1 MLDRAVT
8 LLSQDQI
15 ALGLERLLNIE
26 ILIRLDEDDPPHIK
40 EEKMAYFD
48 LVFSSYKALPHNHE
62 IHIQHKLFRIHRAY
76 SLVQSYFTRQQ
87 IDEASY
93 VLIDM
98 HGVYESILED
108 AKPDIKQ
115 KKLDKF
121 RSALDLFRK
130 LVQSGKLDKK
140 YGVALPRLEQ
150 EYTLIHEY
158 AKPTERMPAAIPAG
172 V

>member
-15 ALGLERLLNIE
+15 TLGLERLLKIE
-26 ILIRLDEDDPPHIK
+26 ILIRLDKDDPPHIK
-40 EEKMAYFD
+40 EEQMAYFD
-48 LVFSSYKALPHNHE
+48 LVFSSYKELLHNHE
-62 IHIQHKLFRIHRAY
+62 IHIQHKRFRIQQAY

-93 VLIDM
+93 ALMDM
-98 HGVYESILED
+98 HVVYESVLDGAEP
-108 AKPDIKQ
+108 KVKQ
-115 KKLDKF
+115 QILDKF

-140 YGVALPRLEQ
+140 YDVALPRLEQ
-150 EYTLIHEY
+150 EYALIHEY
-158 AKPTERMPAAIPAG
+158 AKPKERMPAAIPTG